1 MRVFKRTLVLLL
13 YIVGILLVAAPVFM
27 VAVVLVVAY
36 PLAVIYKDILE
47 ALGIKKR

>member
-13 YIVGILLVAAPVFM
+13 YIVGMLLIAVPFFIVAI
-27 VAVVLVVAY
+27 VAIITY
-36 PLAVIYKDILE
+36 PIIVIFSDILV

>member
-1 MRVFKRTLVLLL
+1 MNIFQRILVFLFYT
-13 YIVGILLVAAPVFM
+13 IGILLVAVPVFM

-47 ALGIKKR
+47 ALGFKKR